1 MLRKIFAVV
10 LVMTIAF
17 AFAAC
22 GDNKDESTTLDPLY
36 TAYSPVATNGQN
48 ASQSGGTGA
57 TYVLTTNQGKT
68 APALSTTRFSFEVA
82 ATTKAT
88 TTAPGATSGTTTT
101 NNLTYTTSGGTI
113 TAPSVVTS
121 KTQTTTWATIPTTTT
136 TTKKPTTTKRTTTAR
151 PTTEP
156 TAPPEPVA
164 MDVEINDT
172 YIDGNG
178 NFCVAIDNSGWG
190 GKFKANSQR
199 VTVYIDGVPMEE
211 QMMLQISSSTTGDG
225 FQYAYLKL
233 GDYEIDPSS
242 STVSFVIPEGFL
254 ENKAG
259 TKYNYEMEVSQ

>member
-1 MLRKIFAVV
+1 MRKIFAVV

-22 GDNKDESTTLDPLY
+22 GDSKNESTTLDPLY

-164 MDVEINDT
+164 MDVVINETGTDSQGRF
-172 YIDGNG
+172 YA
-178 NFCVAIDNSGWG
+178 AIDSDGWG
-190 GKFKANSQR
+190 GKLKANSGR
-199 VTVYIDGVPMEE
+199 VTVYVDGVPMDE
-211 QMMLQISSSTTGDG
+211 QVMLQISSSTTGDG
-225 FQYAYLKL
+225 YQYVYVNLE
-233 GDYEIDPSS
+233 DYGIDTSS
-242 STVSFVIPEGFL
+242 STISFEIPEGFL

-259 TKYNYEMEVSQ
+259 TKYNYSVEISS